1 MPPPMNRRHL
11 TIGGF
16 MAVAGLAGVGTAWWT
31 SRTHIGFDNTGSGA
45 STDAAS
51 DALWRLSF
59 ATPDGKTLAMNTLR
73 GKPLLLNFWAT
84 WCPPCVEELPLL
96 ERFYQENKGRGWQV
110 LGLAVDQ
117 PSAVRK
123 WLQTKPLSFPV
134 GMAGLDGTELSKS
147 LGNLAGSL
155 PFSAVFSTTGTLLQ
169 RRTGK
174 LTAEDLA
181 LWMQLK

>member
-1 MPPPMNRRHL
+1 MDRRNL
-11 TIGGF
+11 LYLG
-16 MAVAGLAGVGTAWWT
+16 AAAAAGAFGAGVAWLKYEPQKLTPGQT
-31 SRTHIGFDNTGSGA
+31 SA
-45 STDAAS
+45 VQDAFWS
-51 DALWRLSF
+51 LSF
-59 ATPDGKTLAMNTLR
+59 DTPDGQPQPMGNFR

-96 ERFYQENKGRGWQV
+96 DAFYQEQRDKGWQV

-123 WLQTKPLSFPV
+123 WLQTKPLSFAV

-155 PFSAVFSTTGTLLQ
+155 PFTAIFGASGALLHRKTGQ
-169 RRTGK
+169 VSK
-174 LTAEDLA
+174 EDLA
-181 LWMQLK
+181 QWVQLK